1 MEKKDYRP
9 MWKDL
14 GLNLEGHDQLLA
26 VLGKA
31 YKDIYL
37 SQENRPKAMQYLDFV
52 ISEAHG
58 LRIEELMEEKRKGNK
73 VIGTFCVYV
82 PEELILAVG
91 GTCVGL
97 CAGAEIGIDEA
108 EKVLPRNT
116 CALIKSFMGFK
127 LAGLCPYIQ
136 ASDLV
141 VGETT
146 CDGKKKAYEILNDY
160 KETYVMEIPQ
170 MKTERDRALWRGEI
184 LQFKQK
190 LEEISG
196 RKVTSEN
203 LRQGIKI
210 ANEKRR
216 ALQRLSQIR
225 KTIPSP
231 ISGLDALLVNQIAF
245 YDNPIRFT
253 RNINTLCDE
262 LEERVRKG
270 IGVTKNG
277 MPRILVSGSP
287 MALPNWKIPF
297 IVETS
302 GAVVVAEESCV
313 GERST
318 RDLVDETG
326 KTLNQMIDAITD
338 RYMKIDCACFTPN
351 EERIEHILELADSFK
366 VNGVIHYGIQ
376 FCTPY
381 SMEAYKVEKALQQKG
396 VPALKIESDYGMEDV
411 GQLKTRIEAFLE
423 MAKG

>member
-1 MEKKDYRP
+1 MEQKNYRP

-26 VLGKA
+26 ILGKA
-31 YKDIYL
+31 YKDIYM

-52 ISEAHG
+52 ISEVHG
-58 LRIEELMEEKRKGNK
+58 LRVEELMEAKKKGNK
-73 VIGTFCVYV
+73 VVGTFCVYV

-170 MKTERDRALWRGEI
+170 MKTERDRTLWRGEVI
-184 LQFKQK
+184 QFKEK
-190 LEEISG
+190 VEEITG
-196 RKVTSEN
+196 RKITPEN
-203 LRQGIKI
+203 LREGIKT
-210 ANEKRR
+210 ANNKRK
-216 ALQRLSQIR
+216 ALQRLSALR
-225 KTIPSP
+225 KATPSP

-245 YDNPIRFT
+245 YDDPLRFT
-253 RNINTLCDE
+253 RNVNALCDE
-262 LEERVRKG
+262 LDERVKKG

-277 MPRILVSGSP
+277 IPRILISGSP
-287 MALPNWKIPF
+287 MAVPNWKIPF

-302 GAVVVAEESCV
+302 GAIVVGEESCV

-318 RDLVDETG
+318 RDLVDESG
-326 KTLNQMIDAITD
+326 KTLDKMIDALVD
-338 RYMKIDCACFTPN
+338 RYFKIDCACFTPN
-351 EERIEHILELADSFK
+351 EERMGHVLDLARELK
-366 VNGVIHYGIQ
+366 VDGVIHYSIQ

-381 SMEAYKVEKALQQKG
+381 TVEAYKVEKAVQNAG
-396 VPALKIESDYGMEDV
+396 IPFLKIESDYGMEDM

-423 MAKG
+423 IAKK

>member
-1 MEKKDYRP
+1 MEQKNYRP

-31 YKDIYL
+31 YKDIYM
-37 SQENRPKAMQYLDFV
+37 SQENRPKAMRYLDFV
-52 ISEAHG
+52 ISEVHG
-58 LRIEELMEEKRKGNK
+58 LRVEELMEAKKKGNK
-73 VIGTFCVYV
+73 VVGTFCVYV

-170 MKTERDRALWRGEI
+170 MKTERDRTLWRGEVI
-184 LQFKQK
+184 QFKEK
-190 LEEISG
+190 VEEITG
-196 RKVTSEN
+196 RKITPEN
-203 LRQGIKI
+203 LREGIKT
-210 ANEKRR
+210 ANNKRK
-216 ALQRLSQIR
+216 ALQRLSALR
-225 KTIPSP
+225 KATPSP

-245 YDNPIRFT
+245 YDDPLRFT
-253 RNINTLCDE
+253 RSVNDLCDE
-262 LEERVRKG
+262 LEERVKG
-270 IGVTKNG
+270 RIGVSQNG
-277 MPRILVSGSP
+277 TARILVSGSP
-287 MALPNWKIPF
+287 MAVPNWKIPF
-297 IVETS
+297 IIETS

-318 RDLVDETG
+318 RDLVSEDG
-326 KTLNQMIDAITD
+326 DTLDKMIDAIVD
-338 RYMKIDCACFTPN
+338 RYFKIDCACFTPN
-351 EERIEHILELADSFK
+351 EERTDHILDLAKEFK
-366 VNGVIHYGIQ
+366 ADGVIHYSIQ

-381 SMEAYKVEKALQQKG
+381 TAEAYKVEKAIQKTG
-396 VPALKIESDYGMEDV
+396 IPFMKIETDYGMEDM

-423 MAKG
+423 MVKG

>member
-1 MEKKDYRP
+1 MEKKDYHP
-9 MWKDL
+9 MWKEL

-58 LRIEELMEEKRKGNK
+58 LRIEELMEAKKKGNK
-73 VIGTFCVYV
+73 VVGTFCVYV
-82 PEELILAVG
+82 PEELILAVE

-97 CAGAEIGIDEA
+97 CAGAEIGMDEA

-146 CDGKKKAYEILNDY
+146 CDGKKKAYEILSDY
-160 KETYVMEIPQ
+160 KKTYIMEIPQ
-170 MKTERDRALWRGEI
+170 MKTERDRTLWRGEVI
-184 LQFKQK
+184 QFKEK
-190 LEEISG
+190 VEELTG
-196 RKVTSEN
+196 RKITAKN
-203 LRQGIKI
+203 LKEGIKI
-210 ANEKRR
+210 ANDKRR
-216 ALQRLSQIR
+216 ALQRLSALR
-225 KTIPSP
+225 RATPSP

-245 YDNPIRFT
+245 YDDPLRFT
-253 RNINTLCDE
+253 KSIHGLCDE
-262 LEERVRKG
+262 LEERVKKR
-270 IGVTKNG
+270 IGVSKHGT
-277 MPRILVSGSP
+277 PRILISGSP
-287 MALPNWKIPF
+287 MAVPNWKIPF
-297 IVETS
+297 VVETS
-302 GAVVVAEESCV
+302 GAIVVAEESCI
-313 GERST
+313 GERNT
-318 RDLVDETG
+318 RDLVDEDR
-326 KTLNQMIDAITD
+326 KTLDEMIDAITD

-351 EERIEHILELADSFK
+351 EERMDHILQLATDFK
-366 VNGVIHYGIQ
+366 VDGVIHYSIQ

-381 SMEAYKVEKALQQKG
+381 TMETYKVEKALQQKK
-396 VPALKIESDYGMEDV
+396 VPLLKIESDYGMEDV

-423 MAKG
+423 MVKK

>member
-1 MEKKDYRP
+1 MEPKDYRP
-9 MWKDL
+9 MWKEL
-14 GLNLEGHDQLLA
+14 GLNLAGHDQLLA
-26 VLGKA
+26 VLGNA

-37 SQENRPKAMQYLDFV
+37 TQENRPKGMQYLDFV

-58 LRIEELMEEKRKGNK
+58 LRIEELMETKKKGNK
-73 VIGTFCVYV
+73 VVGTFCVYV

-170 MKTERDRALWRGEI
+170 MKTPRDRTLWRGEV
-184 LQFKQK
+184 LQFK
-190 LEEISG
+190 E
-196 RKVTSEN
+196 KVENIAGKKITPEN
-203 LRQGIKI
+203 LREGIEI
-210 ANEKRR
+210 ANDKRK
-216 ALQRLSQIR
+216 ALQRLSVLR
-225 KTIPSP
+225 RATPPP

-245 YDNPIRFT
+245 YDDPIRFT
-253 RNINTLCDE
+253 KSINALCDE
-262 LEERVRKG
+262 LEERVKKG

-277 MPRILVSGSP
+277 TPRILVSGSP
-287 MALPNWKIPF
+287 MAVPNWKIPF
-297 IVETS
+297 IIETS
-302 GAVVVAEESCV
+302 GAIVVGEESCV

-318 RDLVDETG
+318 RDFVDETG
-326 KTLNQMIDAITD
+326 KTLDQMIDAIVD
-338 RYMKIDCACFTPN
+338 RYFKIDCACFTPN
-351 EERIEHILELADSFK
+351 EERTGHILDLARDLK
-366 VNGVIHYGIQ
+366 VSGVIHYSIQ

-381 SMEAYKVEKALQQKG
+381 TVEAYKVDKALQKEG
-396 VPALKIESDYGMEDV
+396 IPFLKIESDYGTEDV

-423 MAKG
+423 MVKF

>member
-1 MEKKDYRP
+1 

-31 YKDIYL
+31 YKDIYM

-52 ISEAHG
+52 ISEVHG
-58 LRIEELMEEKRKGNK
+58 LRVEELMEAKKKGNK
-73 VIGTFCVYV
+73 VVGTFCVYV

-170 MKTERDRALWRGEI
+170 MKTERDRTLWRGEVI
-184 LQFKQK
+184 QFKEK
-190 LEEISG
+190 VEEITG
-196 RKVTSEN
+196 RKITPEN
-203 LRQGIKI
+203 LREGIKT
-210 ANEKRR
+210 ANNKRK
-216 ALQRLSQIR
+216 ALQRLSALR
-225 KTIPSP
+225 KATPSP

-245 YDNPIRFT
+245 YDDPLRFT
-253 RNINTLCDE
+253 RNVNDLCDE
-262 LEERVRKG
+262 LGERVKG
-270 IGVTKNG
+270 RIGVSQNG
-277 MPRILVSGSP
+277 TPRILVSGSP
-287 MALPNWKIPF
+287 MAVPNWKIPF
-297 IVETS
+297 IIETS

-318 RDLVDETG
+318 RDLVSEDG
-326 KTLNQMIDAITD
+326 DTLDKMIDAIVD
-338 RYMKIDCACFTPN
+338 RYFKIDCACFTPN
-351 EERIEHILELADSFK
+351 EERTDHILDLAKEFK
-366 VNGVIHYGIQ
+366 ADGVIHYSIQ

-381 SMEAYKVEKALQQKG
+381 TVEAYKVEKAIQKTG
-396 VPALKIESDYGMEDV
+396 IPFMKIETDYGMEDM

-423 MAKG
+423 MVKG

>member
-1 MEKKDYRP
+1 MEQKNYRP

-31 YKDIYL
+31 YKDIYM

-52 ISEAHG
+52 ISEVHG
-58 LRIEELMEEKRKGNK
+58 LRVEELMEAKKKGNK
-73 VIGTFCVYV
+73 VVGTFCVYV

-170 MKTERDRALWRGEI
+170 MKTERDRTLWRGEVI
-184 LQFKQK
+184 QFKEK
-190 LEEISG
+190 VEEITG
-196 RKVTSEN
+196 RKITPEN
-203 LRQGIKI
+203 LREGIKT
-210 ANEKRR
+210 ANNKRK
-216 ALQRLSQIR
+216 ALQRLSALR
-225 KTIPSP
+225 KATPSP

-245 YDNPIRFT
+245 YDDPLRFT
-253 RNINTLCDE
+253 RNVNDLCDE
-262 LEERVRKG
+262 LEERVKG
-270 IGVTKNG
+270 RIGVSQNG
-277 MPRILVSGSP
+277 TPRILVSGSP
-287 MALPNWKIPF
+287 MAVPNWKIPF
-297 IVETS
+297 IIETS

-318 RDLVDETG
+318 RDLVSEDG
-326 KTLNQMIDAITD
+326 DTLDKMIDAIVD
-338 RYMKIDCACFTPN
+338 RYFKIDCACFTPN
-351 EERIEHILELADSFK
+351 EERTDHILDLAKEFK
-366 VNGVIHYGIQ
+366 ADGVIHYSIQ

-381 SMEAYKVEKALQQKG
+381 TVEAYKVEKAIQKTG
-396 VPALKIESDYGMEDV
+396 IPFMKIETDYGMEDM

-423 MAKG
+423 MVKG

>member
-1 MEKKDYRP
+1 MEQKNYRP

-31 YKDIYL
+31 YKDIYM

-52 ISEAHG
+52 ISEVHG
-58 LRIEELMEEKRKGNK
+58 LRVEELMEAKKKGNK
-73 VIGTFCVYV
+73 VVGTFCVYV

-170 MKTERDRALWRGEI
+170 MKTERDRTLWRGEVI
-184 LQFKQK
+184 QFKEK
-190 LEEISG
+190 VEEITG
-196 RKVTSEN
+196 RKITPEN
-203 LRQGIKI
+203 LREGIKT
-210 ANEKRR
+210 ANNKRK
-216 ALQRLSQIR
+216 ALQRLSALR
-225 KTIPSP
+225 KATPSP

-245 YDNPIRFT
+245 YDDPLRFT
-253 RNINTLCDE
+253 RNVNALCDE
-262 LEERVRKG
+262 LDERVKKG
-270 IGVTKNG
+270 IAVTKNG
-277 MPRILVSGSP
+277 VSRIMLSGSP
-287 MALPNWKIPF
+287 MAIPNWKIPF
-297 IVETS
+297 ILETS
-302 GAVVVAEESCV
+302 GAIVVAEESCV

-326 KTLNQMIDAITD
+326 KTLDEMIEAITD

-351 EERIEHILELADSFK
+351 AERVDHILNLARDYK
-366 VNGVIHYGIQ
+366 VDGVIHYSIQ

-381 SMEAYKVEKALQQKG
+381 SVEAYKVEKALHQKEI
-396 VPALKIESDYGMEDV
+396 PFLKVETDYGMEDI

-423 MAKG
+423 MVRR

>member
-1 MEKKDYRP
+1 MEKKDYRQ

-26 VLGKA
+26 VLGNA
-31 YKDIYL
+31 YKDIYM
-37 SQENRPKAMQYLDFV
+37 SQENRPKSMQYLDFV

-58 LRIEELMEEKRKGNK
+58 LRIEELMETKKKGNK
-73 VIGTFCVYV
+73 VVGTFCVYV
-82 PEELILAVG
+82 PEELILAAG

-170 MKTERDRALWRGEI
+170 MKTVRDRALWRGEI
-184 LQFKQK
+184 IQFKEK
-190 LEEISG
+190 VEEITG
-196 RKVTSEN
+196 RKITAEN
-203 LRQGIKI
+203 LRGGIKI
-210 ANEKRR
+210 ANDKRK
-216 ALQRLSQIR
+216 ALQRLSALR
-225 KTIPSP
+225 KAIPAP
-231 ISGLDALLVNQIAF
+231 ISGLDALLANQIAF
-245 YDNPIRFT
+245 YDDPLRFT
-253 RNINTLCDE
+253 KNINALCDE
-262 LEERVRKG
+262 LEDRVKKG

-277 MPRILVSGSP
+277 TPRILLSGSP

-297 IVETS
+297 VVETS
-302 GAVVVAEESCV
+302 GGAIVAEESCI

-318 RDLVDETG
+318 RDLVDNNG
-326 KTLNQMIDAITD
+326 KTLDEMIEAITN

-351 EERIEHILELADSFK
+351 EERTGHILELAEAFK
-366 VNGVIHYGIQ
+366 VSGVIHYSIQ

-381 SMEAYKVEKALQQKG
+381 SMEAYKVEKALHQKG
-396 VPALKIESDYGMEDV
+396 IPMLKIESDYGMEDI
-411 GQLKTRIEAFLE
+411 GQLKTRVEAFLE
-423 MAKG
+423 MVRH

>member
-14 GLNLEGHDQLLA
+14 DLNLDAHDQLLA
-26 VLGKA
+26 ILGEA
-31 YKDIYL
+31 YNNIYI
-37 SQENRPKAMQYLDFV
+37 SQKNRPKAMQYFDFV

-58 LRIEELMEEKRKGNK
+58 LRIEELMEQKRKGNK

-82 PEELILAVG
+82 PEELILALG

-127 LAGLCPYIQ
+127 LAGVCPYIQ

-170 MKTERDRALWRGEI
+170 MKTERDQVLWKGEI
-184 LQFKQK
+184 LQLKER
-190 LEEISG
+190 LEEVTG
-196 RKVTSEN
+196 RKINLEN

-210 ANEKRR
+210 ANDKRR

-225 KTIPSP
+225 RAAPSP

-245 YDNPIRFT
+245 YDDPLRFT
-253 RNINTLCDE
+253 KNTNALCDE
-262 LEERVRKG
+262 LEDRVKKG
-270 IGVTKNG
+270 VGISKNG
-277 MPRILVSGSP
+277 DARILVSGSP

-326 KTLNQMIDAITD
+326 KTLDELIDAITD

-351 EERIEHILELADSFK
+351 EERIRHIIELAKDFK
-366 VNGVIHYGIQ
+366 VNGVIHYSIQ

-381 SMEAYKVEKALQQKG
+381 SVEAYKIEKVLQQKG
-396 VPALKIESDYGMEDV
+396 IPILKIESDYGMEDV
-411 GQLKTRIEAFLE
+411 GQLKTRVEAFLE
-423 MAKG
+423 MVKD